1 WRTVYYRLATE
12 EEISGRKSTN
22 QIFNECRQSPAMKR
36 VLAVYG
42 RTSA

>member
-1 WRTVYYRLATE
+1 
-12 EEISGRKSTN
+12 
-22 QIFNECRQSPAMKR
+22 IFNECRQSPAMKR

>member
-1 WRTVYYRLATE
+1 
-12 EEISGRKSTN
+12 TN